1 MIAII
6 FDTSSK
12 TSGITNEGIM
22 TLTMYLGSPWLIA
35 MSMLK
40 RALRMRY
47 DFSIKIVTVIS
58 SYKATPTKGHP
69 FSQARFQMH

>member
-22 TLTMYLGSPWLIA
+22 TLAMYLGSPWLIA
-35 MSMLK
+35 MIMLN
-40 RALRMRY
+40 
-47 DFSIKIVTVIS
+47 IVM
-58 SYKATPTKGHP
+58 KAVSK
-69 FSQARFQMH
+69 QMIDN